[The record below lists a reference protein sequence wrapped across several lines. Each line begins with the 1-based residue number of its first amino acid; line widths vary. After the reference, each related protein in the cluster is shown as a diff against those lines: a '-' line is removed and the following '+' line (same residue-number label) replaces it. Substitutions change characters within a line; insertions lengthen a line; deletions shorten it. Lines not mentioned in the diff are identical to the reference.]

1 MAIIT
6 TQWPPRRPSVLD
18 VDLLFTL
25 GHHYARAP
33 THARPH
39 ANAKSTPRRSP
50 PPPPDRF
57 SVTSMARERYE
68 SNRESIRAEDREQR
82 VVHDTRG
89 AQKPATVH
97 VRIITIERS
106 RSISERNQSP
116 RSLSKAK
123 PRRNGRG

>member
-1 MAIIT
+1 
-6 TQWPPRRPSVLD
+6 
-18 VDLLFTL
+18 
-25 GHHYARAP
+25 
-33 THARPH
+33 
-39 ANAKSTPRRSP
+39 
-50 PPPPDRF
+50 
-57 SVTSMARERYE
+57 MARERYE